1 MGKKSDEDVGE
12 GGRLLDG
19 FFLLAAAGQQS
30 PDLVITAHVAGLGLI
45 DVASEDLA
53 YFVNLQSLDLAD
65 NELSYSSV
73 LEQLNTLPRVNRISL
88 ACNLIS
94 SLVLNEGEMLQ
105 DLQELDLSFNELHG
119 DVLTQLSSLRRLRK
133 LDLSN
138 NCVSSIPPDLGGLN
152 SLRDLNLAA
161 NDLVQFDQWRA
172 LDSLPSLQVL
182 NLALNRIKRLQDD
195 TAGGSGSMFRS
206 LLELDLSNNEFRSH
220 EALVLVQ
227 SFPKL
232 HTIYVTGNVLSPK
245 DKHFFPAE
253 GQVRLV
259 YRPSTEKAKGF
270 HNSLKVVRKKRIAA
284 APERKPGVTG
294 VRKIREALFVPT
306 RHHAM
311 DFAEDGADLYLGEKE
326 VADVLKRS
334 TEGGDPMLL
343 TEELDEQQIR
353 GILQQR
359 LKALE
364 LPSGAEP
371 SSFLRL
377 PDFDCRKVVSER
389 LKVHMRKN
397 EPDTN
402 VESTFIT
409 ESTRGEEATG
419 TDMRWRRGIEKR
431 TESDVQEMKD
441 HELRPTGPSDQERFS
456 AAPGAS
462 PEVTEPVTDASK
474 KNISDAFLALRAA
487 STHAQ
492 TSTEKRFGDD

>member
-1 MGKKSDEDVGE
+1 MGKKSDEDIGE

-45 DVASEDLA
+45 DIASEDLA

-206 LLELDLSNNEFRSH
+206 LLELDLSNNEFRAH
-220 EALVLVQ
+220 EALILVQ

-232 HTIYVTGNVLSPK
+232 HTIFVTGNVLSAK
-245 DKHFFPAE
+245 DKGAFPAG
-253 GQVRLV
+253 GQIHLV

-270 HNSLKVVRKKRIAA
+270 HNSRKVARKKAIAA
-284 APERKPGVTG
+284 APVRKPGVTG
-294 VRKIREALFVPT
+294 RAQDP
-306 RHHAM
+306 
-311 DFAEDGADLYLGEKE
+311 
-326 VADVLKRS
+326 
-334 TEGGDPMLL
+334 GGP
-343 TEELDEQQIR
+343 
-353 GILQQR
+353 
-359 LKALE
+359 
-364 LPSGAEP
+364 
-371 SSFLRL
+371 
-377 PDFDCRKVVSER
+377 
-389 LKVHMRKN
+389 
-397 EPDTN
+397 
-402 VESTFIT
+402 
-409 ESTRGEEATG
+409 
-419 TDMRWRRGIEKR
+419 
-431 TESDVQEMKD
+431 
-441 HELRPTGPSDQERFS
+441 
-456 AAPGAS
+456 
-462 PEVTEPVTDASK
+462 
-474 KNISDAFLALRAA
+474 LRADKA
-487 STHAQ
+487 PRYGLRGGWRGPLPRR
-492 TSTEKRFGDD
+492 E